1 MHEILCSAPVGD
13 GAITLHGDAGLPGV
27 HETDLALNVENV
39 PVSVVGQLARR
50 AKKNLPADL
59 LSSGSV
65 QGNFTVKEDRASQGK
80 AEFQGR
86 GEITDLRLQ
95 SASTKVDF
103 APGTVPF
110 ALRSKRVS
118 VRALNRKSPGQLSAE
133 VLPAPDGLRIEYG
146 PFPVALG
153 RPAPVQVRGWVA
165 RSGYGMVV
173 RGDGEVSY
181 VLRLGSLLGLPAVK
195 ANVEG
200 VSDME
205 LQIAG
210 AWAGS
215 VSGTASGF
223 SLPEVTGTVQLR
235 NVRALVRGVNGP
247 IEISS
252 AELRL
257 LRDEARVEKLSAR
270 AADADWTGWL
280 ALPRGCGTP
289 GACLIRFNLNTEE
302 LDLSLLSEWLSSH
315 PSERRW
321 YQLLTSAEPATP
333 SFLANLRASG
343 KVSAARFLIRNLIAN
358 RVSAALDLEP
368 GKLKISDLQAD
379 LLGGKHRS
387 NWQADFTADSPVYA
401 GSGTLTGISLRQ
413 VADAMHDP
421 WISGTLEGTYRL
433 TASGADA
440 AAFWQSADGGLQFDL
455 LDGVLSH
462 ISLAAD
468 EGPLRIARWQDRA
481 RLRDGKVEID
491 KGKLVSP
498 AGAYEVSGTAS
509 LGQALDFKLTRA
521 PDVRAVHAGSLAYNI
536 TGTVAEPRIALTTTP
551 ETQARLKP

>member
-1 MHEILCSAPVGD
+1 
-13 GAITLHGDAGLPGV
+13 
-27 HETDLALNVENV
+27 
-39 PVSVVGQLARR
+39 
-50 AKKNLPADL
+50 
-59 LSSGSV
+59 
-65 QGNFTVKEDRASQGK
+65 
-80 AEFQGR
+80 
-86 GEITDLRLQ
+86 
-95 SASTKVDF
+95 
-103 APGTVPF
+103 
-110 ALRSKRVS
+110 
-118 VRALNRKSPGQLSAE
+118 
-133 VLPAPDGLRIEYG
+133 
-146 PFPVALG
+146 
-153 RPAPVQVRGWVA
+153 
-165 RSGYGMVV
+165 
-173 RGDGEVSY
+173 
-181 VLRLGSLLGLPAVK
+181 
-195 ANVEG
+195 
-200 VSDME
+200 
-205 LQIAG
+205 
-210 AWAGS
+210 
-215 VSGTASGF
+215 
-223 SLPEVTGTVQLR
+223 
-235 NVRALVRGVNGP
+235 
-247 IEISS
+247 
-252 AELRL
+252 
-257 LRDEARVEKLSAR
+257 
-270 AADADWTGWL
+270 
-280 ALPRGCGTP
+280 
-289 GACLIRFNLNTEE
+289 LNTEE